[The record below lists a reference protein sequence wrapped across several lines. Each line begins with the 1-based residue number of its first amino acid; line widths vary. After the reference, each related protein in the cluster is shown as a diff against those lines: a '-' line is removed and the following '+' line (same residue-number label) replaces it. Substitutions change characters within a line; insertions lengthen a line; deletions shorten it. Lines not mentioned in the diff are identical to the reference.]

1 MRTEGVQAII
11 QKIHIDAEQH
21 SNERSMQIKN
31 ACDEAVSGENALF
44 SDDYKMRR
52 EGLLAHNE
60 HEYDVL
66 RARLS
71 NRFNRE
77 LSTYRHSLV
86 NEIFERA
93 EAKLLAATDEELAGM
108 FLLLAENIMGDFTL
122 YMGENSVGKISKETL
137 NKAME
142 ANLALRVTLDK
153 SVIPHKSGFMLSDEW
168 VEYNCLFEDIIENQK
183 NEQAS
188 LLIKEVFGEYAVS

>member
-11 QKIHIDAEQH
+11 QKIHIDAEQY
-21 SNERSMQIKN
+21 SNERSAQIKGE
-31 ACDEAVSGENALF
+31 CDEAVNEENALF
-44 SDDYKMRR
+44 SDEYKMRR
-52 EGLLAHNE
+52 EGLLAHNK
-60 HEYDVL
+60 HEYEVL
-66 RARLS
+66 LARL
-71 NRFNRE
+71 NNHANRE

-93 EAKLLAATDEELAGM
+93 EAKLIVASDEELAGM
-108 FLLLAENIMGDFTL
+108 FLLLAGEVMGDFTL

-142 ANLALRVTLDK
+142 TNLALRVTLDK
-153 SVIPHKSGFMLSDEW
+153 SVIPHKSGFLLSDQW
-168 VEYNCLFEDIIENQK
+168 VEYNCLFEDIIENIR

-188 LLIKEVFGEYAVS
+188 LLIKEVFGEYAM